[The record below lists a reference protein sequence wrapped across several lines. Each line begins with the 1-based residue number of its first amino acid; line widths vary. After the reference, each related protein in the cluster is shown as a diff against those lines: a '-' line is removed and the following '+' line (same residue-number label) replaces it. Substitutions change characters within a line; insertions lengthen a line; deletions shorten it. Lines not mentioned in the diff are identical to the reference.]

1 MAQSGKNPR
10 GNKKYYHVLIDVNR
24 GELFDEYIRT
34 KLKIKPT
41 SWIRDAVYKFLQD
54 NIDKKVYDE
63 ALRKDQENWN
73 RAIQNR
79 LQGRALS
86 RILNSIKTKK
96 KMSDSIKLRR
106 LKEIRRK
113 DLEKNLLDVEL
124 KGYDHY
130 IFINERNKAQVVS
143 KQGGW
148 VTEHIRTAIL
158 KFNFEIDKID
168 GMLVKDFENKE
179 LNEYEKTFSKDS

>member
-1 MAQSGKNPR
+1 
-10 GNKKYYHVLIDVNR
+10 
-24 GELFDEYIRT
+24 
-34 KLKIKPT
+34 
-41 SWIRDAVYKFLQD
+41 
-54 NIDKKVYDE
+54 
-63 ALRKDQENWN
+63 
-73 RAIQNR
+73 
-79 LQGRALS
+79 
-86 RILNSIKTKK
+86 
-96 KMSDSIKLRR
+96 MSDSIKLRR

-113 DLEKNLLDVEL
+113 NLEKNLLDIEL

-158 KFNFEIDKID
+158 KFNYEIDRID
-168 GMLVKDFENKE
+168 KLLVKDFTDKE